1 MTPRRA
7 FVALLFCLGVVA
19 IGCGNGSDETSSGG
33 GPLLDSIHGEWA
45 GTLHQADT
53 KPFPIRVRIESATD
67 SGENVVHYGGEI
79 GCGGTWQYL
88 SGDQSSAQFRE
99 TIDRGAGG
107 RCKGSGTV
115 SLNRPEGSSD
125 SLDYR
130 FEGGG
135 VESQG
140 VLSPAG

>member
-67 SGENVVHYGGEI
+67 PGENVVHYGGEI

-88 SGDQSSAQFRE
+88 SGNESSAQFRE

-115 SLNRPEGSSD
+115 TLTSHTGGQLKYS
-125 SLDYR
+125 

-135 VESQG
+135 VESRG
-140 VLSPAG
+140 LLTRP